1 MKYCIIK
8 KKRERERRRREREKN
23 ELFLLLVG
31 RVSCECLFRKV
42 ASSFLFFF
50 NKTSFIEIK
59 PIEDFHSN
67 E

>member
-42 ASSFLFFF
+42 TSFFF
-50 NKTSFIEIK
+50 FFLIK
-59 PIEDFHSN
+59 LASLKLN
-67 E
+67 Q